1 MPDQTAVLNMVSNLV
16 DSNSEALV
24 KIFLHG
30 FLNVLSFSSF
40 KKQMNVSVL
49 MLFRQILQL
58 SHKYHFVKL
67 ETKGANERAL

>member
-1 MPDQTAVLNMVSNLV
+1 MPDQTAVLNMVSNSI

-24 KIFLHG
+24 KLFLHG

-49 MLFRQILQL
+49 M
-58 SHKYHFVKL
+58 
-67 ETKGANERAL
+67 